1 MLSSEI
7 PADSPASLL
16 FPQFKSELYLG
27 AASEVEGLNEDQ
39 LNFESDR
46 WGWSGWSIRRQLSHI
61 FLLYTSPRTRHKRQ
75 ARIP

>member
-7 PADSPASLL
+7 SDDSPASLL

-46 WGWSGWSIRRQLSHI
+46 WGC
-61 FLLYTSPRTRHKRQ
+61 LLYTSPSPRD
-75 ARIP
+75 